1 MAAPET
7 DLHNV
12 DNTGEGIPHDSINQ
26 EAESNTGG
34 ATNTTT
40 DASSTEHIDGT
51 WGERDVGGP
60 VSHRVAMEDYEDMRR
75 ELTRLSHSRSRS
87 VTGPELGGLFRTVT
101 TRSRKSENNVV
112 QRAESTNPDPD
123 GEVEKEL
130 EADDALEKHEE
141 EFALGPFIR
150 EGHFEKRTEDGGS
163 AKKVGVVF
171 KNLTVKGSGSTSN
184 YAPTLPDAILGTFGP
199 NLYRIV
205 SRFIPFLKFGRPEP
219 TRILCNDFTGVVR
232 DGEMML
238 VLGRP
243 GSGCTTF
250 LKAIANQ
257 RGGYA
262 EVAGSVTYG
271 GITAE
276 KQHAHYRGEVNYNPG
291 KSVPKI

>member
-7 DLHNV
+7 ELHNV
-12 DNTGEGIPHDSINQ
+12 DDTGGQIQRNVNDR
-26 EAESNTGG
+26 EAEPNIEG
-34 ATNTTT
+34 ATNTITN
-40 DASSTEHIDGT
+40 ASSVENIDGT

-60 VSHRVAMEDYEDMRR
+60 ISHRVAMEDYETMRR

-87 VTGPELGGLFRTVT
+87 VTGPEPGSLFRTMT
-101 TRSRKSENNVV
+101 TRSRKSENNAV
-112 QRAESTNPDPD
+112 QRAESTSHESDSEID
-123 GEVEKEL
+123 KDL
-130 EADDALEKHEE
+130 EAGDAEALAKHEE
-141 EFALGPFIR
+141 EFALGPFIK

-184 YAPTLPDAILGTFGP
+184 YARTLPDAILGTFGP
-199 NLYRIV
+199 DLYHIV
-205 SRFIPFLKFGRPEP
+205 SRFIPFLKFGRPEQ
-219 TRILCNDFTGVVR
+219 TRVLLNDFTGVVR
-232 DGEMML
+232 NGEMML

-262 EVAGSVTYG
+262 EVVGSVTYG

-276 KQHAHYRGEVNYNPG
+276 KQHARYRGEVNYNPG
-291 KSVPKI
+291 KLTS